1 MSLKNLSV
9 KIKIPK
15 QIIEKFKNKKLKK
28 IYKKFE
34 QSLKINDNFAVA
46 VSGGPDSLAM
56 AFLSKVYSIKKNLKA
71 KFYIVDHKLRNESTN
86 EANQVKKVLKKYDIS
101 CKILTW
107 RGKKPNSNIQ
117 SLARKK
123 RYELLFHECK
133 KNKINNILLGHH
145 YDDLLENFFIRILRG
160 SGLKGLVSLDEKTK
174 IGNKNILRPLLYS
187 TKEDLLFVSKLVFNF
202 YVVDPTNFD
211 EKFQRIRIRKMIKF
225 LENNGL
231 DMKKFLKT
239 IGNLKTSNSIVDF
252 YVTRNL
258 KVNSYFNFKK
268 DKIILSSEFFLNPS
282 EVVFRSLSDII
293 KIVGK
298 KHYSVRGRKLD
309 YLIKKVQK
317 SSNLKVTL
325 GGCIIEKVNQTVI
338 ISKEH

>member
-1 MSLKNLSV
+1 
-9 KIKIPK
+9 
-15 QIIEKFKNKKLKK
+15 
-28 IYKKFE
+28 
-34 QSLKINDNFAVA
+34 
-46 VSGGPDSLAM
+46 
-56 AFLSKVYSIKKNLKA
+56 
-71 KFYIVDHKLRNESTN
+71 
-86 EANQVKKVLKKYDIS
+86 
-101 CKILTW
+101 
-107 RGKKPNSNIQ
+107 
-117 SLARKK
+117 
-123 RYELLFHECK
+123 
-133 KNKINNILLGHH
+133 
-145 YDDLLENFFIRILRG
+145 
-160 SGLKGLVSLDEKTK
+160 
-174 IGNKNILRPLLYS
+174 
-187 TKEDLLFVSKLVFNF
+187 
-202 YVVDPTNFD
+202 
-211 EKFQRIRIRKMIKF
+211 
-225 LENNGL
+225 
-231 DMKKFLKT
+231 MKKFLKT
-239 IGNLKTSNSIVDF
+239 IRNLKTYNSIVDF

>member
-1 MSLKNLSV
+1 MTTLKSKIRDIKHGTNFKVVEPVNLYECV
-9 KIKIPK
+9 
-15 QIIEKFKNKKLKK
+15 FG
-28 IYKKFE
+28 
-34 QSLKINDNFAVA
+34 NDVFV
-46 VSGGPDSLAM
+46 GPFVEITKGVEVGD
-56 AFLSKVYSIKKNLKA
+56 KT
-71 KFYIVDHKLRNESTN
+71 R
-86 EANQVKKVLKKYDIS
+86 IS
-101 CKILTW
+101 
-107 RGKKPNSNIQ
+107 SH
-117 SLARKK
+117 S
-123 RYELLFHECK
+123 
-133 KNKINNILLGHH
+133 
-145 YDDLLENFFIRILRG
+145 FICE
-160 SGLKGLVSLDEKTK
+160 LVSIGNNCFVGHGVMFTNDLFKTGKLGGGVKNWKKTK